1 MIYDYK
7 IRRKNNEEILFLYF
21 DFNNE
26 FGKLKSKQKRKKI
39 DKDIKDYIKKN
50 NIKFSGNKIAIIAGG
65 LLIGTI
71 LLSTP
76 IKEKNNNYT
85 NLVIP
90 ALIETIDQKSNEEVK
105 DNIIKNIDEEV
116 ININTDIKT
125 SDSIENTKKIETNSN
140 INDSNNQ
147 KYVTV
152 FRQSGT
158 ILEIK
163 LEEYIIG
170 VVGAEMPAS
179 FNDEALK
186 AQAIL
191 ARTYA
196 LKSINNNT
204 RLTDT
209 SSTQNYKNNDELK
222 SMWGSSFNTYYQKIV
237 NAVNQTKGMYL
248 TYNGEI
254 IEAVYHSTSNGMTE
268 DAKNVWGNPF
278 PYLISVE
285 SPYDTYNPSFLKEQ
299 FITYETLSSKLNVEI
314 NYDTN
319 FNILSYTSGNRIN
332 QIEINEKLF
341 TGVQVRN
348 LLELRSTDFTIT
360 KEETGIT
367 FETKGYGHGVG
378 MSQYGANGMAKNGY
392 SYIQILS
399 HYYPGTKIN
408 EV

>member
-7 IRRKNNEEILFLYF
+7 ITRTNNEEILFLYF

-90 ALIETIDQKSNEEVK
+90 ALIETIDQKSNEEVM

-116 ININTDIKT
+116 IDINTDIKT

-158 ILEIK
+158 ILEIE

-170 VVGAEMPAS
+170 VVAAEMPAS
-179 FNDEALK
+179 FNEEALK

-268 DAKNVWGNPF
+268 DSKNVWGNSF

-319 FNILSYTSGNRIN
+319 FKILSYTSGNRIN
-332 QIEINEKLF
+332 QIEISACSLKYLNSLIIIFIIVFATSSAFPLTVEFCL
-341 TGVQVRN
+341 N
-348 LLELRSTDFTIT
+348 PSTIP
-360 KEETGIT
+360 K
-367 FETKGYGHGVG
+367 K
-378 MSQYGANGMAKNGY
+378 
-392 SYIQILS
+392 
-399 HYYPGTKIN
+399 
-408 EV
+408 